1 MPLKLPAIGLGD
13 EKCII
18 LWKIS
23 EFTSINQSPHLAP
36 LLDCK
41 IPAALPHSERVN
53 FQTIEIRDKRTGM
66 FPLVGNWTRSG
77 KSLQL
82 GQQREGEVGGRKMDS
97 ALQE

>member
-1 MPLKLPAIGLGD
+1 MPLKLPATGLGD

-41 IPAALPHSERVN
+41 ISAERVN

-66 FPLVGNWTRSG
+66 FPMVGNWTRSR

-82 GQQREGEVGGRKMDS
+82 GQQREYEANDS
-97 ALQE
+97 WKNDHSRQDLGA